1 VTTIDL
7 PASLTIESDDGFQI
21 ASLDKAPDPTKIVP
35 GAIVIA
41 GNRWEQV
48 EARIIT
54 VDHSDGFVQWAEV
67 GGYNDPGDGG
77 RTPALTSAP

>member
-1 VTTIDL
+1 
-7 PASLTIESDDGFQI
+7 
-21 ASLDKAPDPTKIVP
+21 
-35 GAIVIA
+35 
-41 GNRWEQV
+41 V

-77 RTPALTSAP
+77 PTPALTSTP